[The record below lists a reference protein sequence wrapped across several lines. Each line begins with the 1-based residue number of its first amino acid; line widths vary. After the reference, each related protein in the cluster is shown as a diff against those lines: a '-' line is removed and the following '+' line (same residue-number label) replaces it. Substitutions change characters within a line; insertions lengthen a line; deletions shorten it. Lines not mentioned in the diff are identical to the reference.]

1 MVLSSFDRDELVILD
16 AASPGGTKDLDR
28 QVFGMTMDEVY
39 SWLMNTSPGSPVME
53 EMLEKQDPDVAM
65 FLYQS
70 KDVSQELARKL
81 IDARRE
87 DIKVLKRKRD

>member
-1 MVLSSFDRDELVILD
+1 VILD
-16 AASPGGTKDLDR
+16 ATSPSGTRELDR

-53 EMLEKQDPDVAM
+53 EMLEKEDPDVAM

-81 IDARRE
+81 IKERRE
-87 DIKVLKRKRD
+87 DINELKRKRD